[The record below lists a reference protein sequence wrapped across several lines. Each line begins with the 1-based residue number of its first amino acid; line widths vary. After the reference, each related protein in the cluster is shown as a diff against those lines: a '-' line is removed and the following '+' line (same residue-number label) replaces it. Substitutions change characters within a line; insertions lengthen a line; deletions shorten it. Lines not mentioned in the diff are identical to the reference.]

1 MPEAGT
7 CSCTL
12 QARLHQVEN
21 ARSREMTAHGE
32 LVQQL
37 ERELESRHISEA
49 EIRLAAAK
57 LRTENCRL
65 EAELSVVNAKARQ
78 LLEQLDALRT
88 ESTKREGEFKTAI
101 NENERRFQAA
111 RDKNDQLLEEI
122 RQLNVELSECRNQF
136 ENALSEKKLL
146 LAKNE
151 ELCLTASSRIA
162 ETEKLSTALVSKQQE
177 IEASAVRSQ
186 VLIDEQNLMHG
197 RLQEVEREINRTL
210 VTRDRA
216 LHWRRKRNEI
226 RDNQFLSY
234 GVFLTW
240 KSVSVQARL
249 SSAAKMAQCNEHN
262 RGRLQLVEQEVLKRC
277 SQAKENLQG
286 FRQACAG
293 ERMRIQLLR
302 DEICQANNM
311 TLDVDGVG
319 TKGGTVNGTSGGG
332 STHPPLF
339 DSPSK
344 YGIHHTIATYIPTE
358 QRFRWQGGAGATDA
372 LYTLPTSTGAG
383 PKKSFGNSTRED
395 WDFARKRADPGAGPG
410 SYEPAMSCGM
420 QVSSECRSSGSAA
433 FENAPRAPVQENT
446 TASPGPI
453 YDLPPVMGRG
463 STAPKQGTSL
473 RPPLNGKSIGPGPN
487 LMLKGSFRECRSLV
501 SPTFGT
507 ELRLRSPGSQQ
518 TPGPIY
524 DLRPTGY
531 LTGPRPS
538 FSHAKRF

>member
-1 MPEAGT
+1 
-7 CSCTL
+7 
-12 QARLHQVEN
+12 
-21 ARSREMTAHGE
+21 
-32 LVQQL
+32 
-37 ERELESRHISEA
+37 
-49 EIRLAAAK
+49 
-57 LRTENCRL
+57 
-65 EAELSVVNAKARQ
+65 
-78 LLEQLDALRT
+78 
-88 ESTKREGEFKTAI
+88 
-101 NENERRFQAA
+101 
-111 RDKNDQLLEEI
+111 
-122 RQLNVELSECRNQF
+122 
-136 ENALSEKKLL
+136 
-146 LAKNE
+146 
-151 ELCLTASSRIA
+151 
-162 ETEKLSTALVSKQQE
+162 
-177 IEASAVRSQ
+177 
-186 VLIDEQNLMHG
+186 
-197 RLQEVEREINRTL
+197 
-210 VTRDRA
+210 
-216 LHWRRKRNEI
+216 
-226 RDNQFLSY
+226 
-234 GVFLTW
+234 
-240 KSVSVQARL
+240 
-249 SSAAKMAQCNEHN
+249 
-262 RGRLQLVEQEVLKRC
+262 
-277 SQAKENLQG
+277 
-286 FRQACAG
+286 
-293 ERMRIQLLR
+293 
-302 DEICQANNM
+302 M

-344 YGIHHTIATYIPTE
+344 HGIHHTIATYIPTE